1 MRAEEVTALYTLLAE
16 REVRVWVDGGWGIDA
31 LLAEQTRQ
39 HKDFDALVQR
49 GMNSPGVRRRAP
61 CPDRST

>member
-49 GMNSPGVRRRAP
+49 GGDASAVTHRGACR
-61 CPDRST
+61 DRSI